1 MELSARQA
9 PLPKFFITLTARELN
24 PDIIIANRAN
34 AELSARQMEHAGASH
49 VVCPFLTAEVDFAR
63 AIVKPNLSDLPVISR
78 TRRPTDYRRLLCLYS
93 MLKRAAIGIRRPVP
107 NALAESLMPGGI

>member
-49 VVCPFLTAEVDFAR
+49 VVSPFLTAGIDLAR
-63 AIVKPNLSDLPVISR
+63 ALVKPNLPDLPVNSR
-78 TRRPTDYRRLLCLYS
+78 TRRLTDSR
-93 MLKRAAIGIRRPVP
+93 
-107 NALAESLMPGGI
+107 